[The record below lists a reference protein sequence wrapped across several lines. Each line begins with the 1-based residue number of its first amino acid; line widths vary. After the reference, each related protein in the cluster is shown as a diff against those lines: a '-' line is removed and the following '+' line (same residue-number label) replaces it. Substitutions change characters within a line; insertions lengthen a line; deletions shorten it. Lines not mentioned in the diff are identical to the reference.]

1 MITKRTQNAALVRYK
16 VISYVIEACKSKD
29 FSSVHVSEICKAANI
44 SKVTFFKYF
53 DHKEDVLML
62 YMSIV
67 NTGICINV
75 SERQLESVD
84 GLNHI
89 VERFGTMLSETPSI
103 AREIVSAIIHTKP
116 PVLAILLTES
126 DKALFFPHTQ
136 FAGVNL
142 RSFWDLIEGFM
153 LEGILNNDI
162 TKITGPAELTN
173 MFTATIYGAI
183 ITGHI
188 KGRDGQQAI
197 IFNNICKSWLRCLY

>member
-16 VISYVIEACKSKD
+16 VVNYVLEACKSKD
-29 FSSVHVSEICKAANI
+29 FSSVHVSEICKASDI

-62 YMSIV
+62 YMSII
-67 NTGICINV
+67 NTGICIEV

-84 GLNHI
+84 GLNYTI
-89 VERFGTMLSETPSI
+89 ERFGAMLRETPSI
-103 AREIVSAIIHTKP
+103 AKEIVSAIIHTRP
-116 PVLAILLTES
+116 PVLPILLTES
-126 DKALFFPHTQ
+126 DKALFFPNTQ
-136 FAGVNL
+136 FTGVNL

-153 LEGILNNDI
+153 LEGILNSDI

-197 IFNNICKSWLRCLY
+197 IFNNICKSWLRCLH